1 MRISDWSSDVCSSDL
16 LTAFGQAMSGLFV
29 SDEVV
34 KGSMASYTFEHM
46 EISAY
51 RSLIAAAE
59 AVGDQQTKQVCKEI
73 LAEEEA
79 MASWLGEHLA
89 LVTSRFLEMGSDER
103 REGKE
108 CVSTCRSW
116 WSTYL

>member
-1 MRISDWSSDVCSSDL
+1 MKDL
-16 LTAFGQAMSGLFV
+16 AGRLTAFGQAMSGLFV

-59 AVGDQQTKQVCKEI
+59 AVGDQQTKQVCQEI

-79 MASWLGEHLA
+79 MASWLGDHRSE
-89 LVTSRFLEMGSDER
+89 ER
-103 REGKE
+103 RDGTE
-108 CVSTCRSW
+108 CVSTGRSR
-116 WSTYL
+116 WSREH